1 MVALAAALVWQGR
14 ARFFDSTS
22 AKSPIPTAPV
32 PKNPIDIDD
41 DTTKGA
47 SSARLAIIEY
57 ADFQCSACRQ
67 FARTFAPPLIHE
79 YVDTGRAKFVFK
91 DFPLAAHLRA
101 GAAAAAGWCA
111 ARQGQ
116 FWRVHDWL
124 FTSPSNLD
132 DDILAK
138 PAGVTGLDVAS
149 YNACRSGE
157 KASEHVLAERAEG
170 DALHI
175 MATPTFFIGRATAD
189 HKVLVTDTIVG
200 ATSVESFKRILDR
213 LER

>member
-1 MVALAAALVWQGR
+1 
-14 ARFFDSTS
+14 
-22 AKSPIPTAPV
+22 
-32 PKNPIDIDD
+32 
-41 DTTKGA
+41 
-47 SSARLAIIEY
+47 
-57 ADFQCSACRQ
+57 
-67 FARTFAPPLIHE
+67 
-79 YVDTGRAKFVFK
+79 
-91 DFPLAAHLRA
+91 
-101 GAAAAAGWCA
+101 
-111 ARQGQ
+111 
-116 FWRVHDWL
+116 VHDWL